1 MAAAPVVIV
10 LAAGAGSRFEGQGH
24 KLTQALGDTTVLG
37 ATLRQVIASRLR
49 LVVVTT
55 SALRDMVKSWVATQD
70 VVVVPSGSPGNGEHL
85 GMGYSI
91 AAGVRSRGD
100 ASGWLVMPGDMP
112 LVRPATLRTVA
123 AALGHHS
130 VAFAQYQGQR
140 GHPVA
145 FSAELYSE
153 LAVLA
158 GDQGARRILARY
170 PAAAVEVDDP
180 GVLVDIDTRSDLTA
194 AQAHLPPSPGVQA
207 AQRDQRDQRL
217 P

>member
-10 LAAGAGSRFEGQGH
+10 LAAGTGSRFEGQGH

-55 SALRDMVKSWVATQD
+55 SALRDMVKTWVATQD
-70 VVVVPSGSPGNGEHL
+70 VIVVPAASPDHGERL

-91 AAGVRSRGD
+91 AAGVRARGD
-100 ASGWLVMPGDMP
+100 ASGWLVLPGDMP
-112 LVRPATLRTVA
+112 LVKPATLRAVA
-123 AALGHHS
+123 SALAHHS

-153 LAVLA
+153 LAVLS
-158 GDQGARRILARY
+158 GDEGARRILARY

-180 GVLVDIDTRSDLTA
+180 GALLDIDTRGDLAA
-194 AQAHLPPSPGVQA
+194 AQAQLPPSAGTQAVQ
-207 AQRDQRDQRL
+207 REQRL
-217 P
+217 SS

>member
-1 MAAAPVVIV
+1 MVAAPVVIV

-55 SALRDMVKSWVATQD
+55 SALRDMVKTWVATQD
-70 VVVVPSGSPGNGEHL
+70 VVVVPSGGPGNGEHL

-100 ASGWLVMPGDMP
+100 ASGWLVMPADMP

-130 VAFAQYQGQR
+130 AAFAQYQGQR

-180 GVLVDIDTRSDLTA
+180 GVLVDIDTRGDLAA

-207 AQRDQRDQRL
+207 AQRDQRL

>member
-10 LAAGAGSRFEGQGH
+10 LAAGAGLRFEGQGH

-49 LVVVTT
+49 MVVVTT

-70 VVVVPSGSPGNGEHL
+70 VVVVPTSSPGNGDHL

-91 AAGVRSRGD
+91 AAGVRARGD
-100 ASGWLVMPGDMP
+100 ATGWLVLPGDMP
-112 LVRPATLRTVA
+112 LVRPATLRAVA
-123 AALGHHS
+123 NALSDHA
-130 VAFAQYQGQR
+130 VAFAQHGGRR

-153 LAVLA
+153 LAVLG
-158 GDQGARRILARY
+158 GDEGARRILARY

-180 GVLVDIDTRSDLTA
+180 GVLLDIDTSSDLVA
-194 AQAHLPPSPGVQA
+194 AQAQWPPAAGVKS
-207 AQRDQRDQRL
+207 AQREQRQR